1 MFFTCFPENLVKKL
15 QKTSSFQLS
24 FCKLCSTKI
33 GKNIEFLAFF
43 EKMLA
48 QNVQKTHVF
57 LQFLQIHLVEK
68 R

>member
-1 MFFTCFPENLVKKL
+1 MFLAFFVQNLVKKCKKHRVFSLFL
-15 QKTSSFQLS
+15 QA
-24 FCKLCSTKI
+24 CSTKI
-33 GKNIEFLAFF
+33 AKNIEFLAFF

>member
-1 MFFTCFPENLVKKL
+1 MFFTCFPENLVKNCKKHRVFSLFL
-15 QKTSSFQLS
+15 QA
-24 FCKLCSTKI
+24 CSTKI